1 MKLNN
6 GLEKRTIDLSGI
18 STKELSEELMRRD
31 GIETTIAEPYK
42 DVEVKV
48 NGPAIVL
55 VLID

>member
-1 MKLNN
+1 MNN